1 MIVSAAFSV
10 QKKCYAV
17 EEDRRTSFFSFE
29 FLLFIPFKLHKAF
42 LDQNRMMDDM
52 IPLFFFSF
60 DFLREKIKKEKKEEE
75 RAVKSGGN

>member
-1 MIVSAAFSV
+1 M
-10 QKKCYAV
+10 
-17 EEDRRTSFFSFE
+17 T
-29 FLLFIPFKLHKAF
+29 L
-42 LDQNRMMDDM
+42 

>member
-17 EEDRRTSFFSFE
+17 EEDRPTSFFSFE

-52 IPLFFFSF
+52 IPLFFFF
-60 DFLREKIKKEKKEEE
+60 PF
-75 RAVKSGGN
+75 VF

>member
-17 EEDRRTSFFSFE
+17 EEDRPTSFFSFE

-42 LDQNRMMDDM
+42 LDQNRMTDD
-52 IPLFFFSF
+52 IDTFVFFFF
-60 DFLREKIKKEKKEEE
+60 
-75 RAVKSGGN
+75 